1 MTIKKRLA
9 QSNIAMLVIPL
20 LVAAALVLLGMGAA
34 GLLLAADGGV
44 ALPQRGERGDEQ
56 VPLDDPGPGLQPAGD
71 SGVPHRAGRAPA
83 DEKGGMMTMG
93 FMTPFHGFCMAL
105 AGSVPGVSGG
115 TVAFILGFY
124 DHFIGALH
132 DLFGRDGTARKTALH
147 YLLKLGAGWVIG
159 MGLCVSLLANLFSA
173 HIYFMSSP
181 ICCRRILLGVG
192 LFLMFCEGYK
202 LLFYYYVIGHGSF
215 QWWVFPFQ
223 LCSIP
228 MYLCVAAN
236 LTHSEA
242 VRRTIYTFLCTYNL
256 LGGFLAL
263 LEPSGLCHGYWT
275 LTIHAFVW
283 HTLLVFSGCIPPID
297 RQRTQI
303 TQRFR
308 ADDSAVPDF
317 VRHGILHQPGVFPYL
332 GRADQYV
339 LCGPGQQQYC
349 RVQGHCRLSVCSVL
363 LFLVEPIEVFLHEWT
378 VYGDAPQCRT
388 SVYLPTIGT
397 GIQPLLPDAVMYGA

>member
-1 MTIKKRLA
+1 MT
-9 QSNIAMLVIPL
+9 
-20 LVAAALVLLGMGAA
+20 
-34 GLLLAADGGV
+34 
-44 ALPQRGERGDEQ
+44 
-56 VPLDDPGPGLQPAGD
+56 
-71 SGVPHRAGRAPA
+71 
-83 DEKGGMMTMG
+83 TG

-181 ICCRRILLGVG
+181 TCCRRILLGVG

-236 LTHSEA
+236 LPTAKPYAGRSTPFSA
-242 VRRTIYTFLCTYNL
+242 PITFWVASSPCW
-256 LGGFLAL
+256 
-263 LEPSGLCHGYWT
+263 S
-275 LTIHAFVW
+275 
-283 HTLLVFSGCIPPID
+283 PP
-297 RQRTQI
+297 
-303 TQRFR
+303 
-308 ADDSAVPDF
+308 ASAM
-317 VRHGILHQPGVFPYL
+317 
-332 GRADQYV
+332 
-339 LCGPGQQQYC
+339 
-349 RVQGHCRLSVCSVL
+349 
-363 LFLVEPIEVFLHEWT
+363 
-378 VYGDAPQCRT
+378 
-388 SVYLPTIGT
+388 GT
-397 GIQPLLPDAVMYGA
+397 GR

>member
-1 MTIKKRLA
+1 MGTTIKKRLA

-34 GLLLAADGGV
+34 ALLLAADGGV

-56 VPLDDPGPGLQPAGD
+56 VPLDDPGPGLQPAGG

-105 AGSVPGVSGG
+105 ADSVPGVSGG

-181 ICCRRILLGVG
+181 TCCRRILLGVG

-215 QWWVFPFQ
+215 QWWVFPFL

-236 LTHSEA
+236 LPTAKPCAGRSTPFSA
-242 VRRTIYTFLCTYNL
+242 PITFWVASSPCW
-256 LGGFLAL
+256 
-263 LEPSGLCHGYWT
+263 S
-275 LTIHAFVW
+275 
-283 HTLLVFSGCIPPID
+283 PPA
-297 RQRTQI
+297 T
-303 TQRFR
+303 
-308 ADDSAVPDF
+308 AM
-317 VRHGILHQPGVFPYL
+317 
-332 GRADQYV
+332 
-339 LCGPGQQQYC
+339 
-349 RVQGHCRLSVCSVL
+349 
-363 LFLVEPIEVFLHEWT
+363 
-378 VYGDAPQCRT
+378 
-388 SVYLPTIGT
+388 GT
-397 GIQPLLPDAVMYGA
+397 GR